1 MASSSGRGLPDG
13 TGKLVIA
20 RKVPTQFCKVGQLVP
35 QRVVYVSVA
44 DVAVP
49 LAGTRLSNE
58 QKEREYEE
66 FVESDGG
73 WHPGDVSGGE

>member
-1 MASSSGRGLPDG
+1 MRLWLTGRNRQ
-13 TGKLVIA
+13 A
-20 RKVPTQFCKVGQLVP
+20 RDSPQSVDTISKVGQLVP

-73 WHPGDVSGGE
+73 WHPGDVGGSE